1 MSDFIL
7 KTATRQGVKPLV
19 GFYGKS
25 GSGKTMSA
33 LLFARGLVG
42 PSGRVGM
49 IDTENGRGS
58 IFADLIPGGY
68 SVLDLGEP
76 FSPERYE
83 EAIATVEKAADVIVI
98 DSMSHE
104 WGGEGGVLDMQ
115 EAELTRMAGD
125 NYGKRESCK
134 MASWIKPKMAHKH
147 FVGRLLRSSLPVI
160 CCLRGEEKTRM
171 EKGTNG
177 KNTVITD
184 DFSSPLADPR
194 FIFEM
199 LLNFETIAK
208 DGAGGFVIPRK
219 ITHPSVAKLLPGPNE
234 QIGFKHGELLAAWCR
249 GAGEAPAVSDPKTAK
264 TSPKRDN
271 GPLATLKKRL
281 WVITAS
287 IHLDDPKR
295 LQQWLWDEGII
306 ADTET
311 MAQLDQTRLGRVV
324 DLALKRA
331 VELKIYT
338 PPKDIIP

>member
-7 KTATRQGVKPLV
+7 KPATRQGVKPLV

-42 PSGRVGM
+42 PSGRIGM

-76 FSPERYE
+76 FSPDRYE
-83 EAIATVEKAADVIVI
+83 EAIAAVEQAADVVVI

-147 FVGRLLRSSLPVI
+147 FVGRLLRSTLPVI

-171 EKGTNG
+171 EKGPDG
-177 KNTVITD
+177 KNKVITD
-184 DFSSPLADPR
+184 DYSSPLADPR

-199 LLNFETIAK
+199 LINFECISK
-208 DGAGGFVIPRK
+208 EGAGGYVIPRK
-219 ITHPSVAKLLPGPNE
+219 ITHPQVAKILPGQNE
-234 QIGFKHGELLAAWCR
+234 QIGVKHGELLAAWCR
-249 GAGEAPAVSDPKTAK
+249 GAGETPVAAPVDVSNRPVKPKN
-264 TSPKRDN
+264 SPV
-271 GPLATLKKRL
+271 AALKKRL
-281 WVITAS
+281 WVITAK
-287 IHLDDPKR
+287 IHLDDPGR
-295 LQQWLWDEGII
+295 LEQWLWDEGII
-306 ADTET
+306 SDEEKMSDLNVNRLET
-311 MAQLDQTRLGRVV
+311 VV
-324 DLALKRA
+324 KIAEKKA
-331 VELKIYT
+331 VEQGLYE
-338 PPKDIIP
+338 PPKDLIP